1 MDRVT
6 ARAKLKKQR
15 APALV
20 RALLTPLNRVFHYYR
35 HTKTGYVSLP
45 TLIRVMHNSGL
56 IDKFLTHSDV
66 KLVFLQTAPLMVDE
80 MRTDRHRSADFE
92 EFCEI
97 IAVAALLRLSRER
110 EDQKSAAARDPGAL
124 FGSAAKKLSYK
135 MTLALLV
142 KQIVKGMEQE
152 QSQFCL
158 RS

>member
-1 MDRVT
+1 
-6 ARAKLKKQR
+6 
-15 APALV
+15 
-20 RALLTPLNRVFHYYR
+20 
-35 HTKTGYVSLP
+35 
-45 TLIRVMHNSGL
+45 MHNSGL

-66 KLVFLQTAPLMVDE
+66 KLVFVQTAPLMVDE

-97 IAVAALLRLSRER
+97 IAVAALLRLYRER
-110 EDQKSAAARDPGAL
+110 EDQKSAAARDAGAL
-124 FGSAAKKLSYK
+124 FGSAAKTLSYK

-142 KQIVKGMEQE
+142 KQIVEGMEQE